1 MAFSRLRPLLQITA
15 VLAAALA
22 CLPVLNWMGGTL
34 AAALQLPPGGNP
46 RLAWDIGWLLVS
58 LFAAVWL
65 PAQHPPLWPRG
76 IALFMTSLMMA
87 AAVWAAWTM
96 GADFPTWF
104 CAALLIGLPL
114 VATAAITLGR
124 R

>member
-1 MAFSRLRPLLQITA
+1 MAFARLRLLLKTTA
-15 VLAAALA
+15 VLAVALA
-22 CLPVLNWMGGTL
+22 CLPTLNWLGGTL

-46 RLAWDIGWLLVS
+46 RLAWDMEWLLVS
-58 LFAAVWL
+58 VFAAVWL
-65 PAQHPPLWPRG
+65 PARHSPLWPRG
-76 IALFMTSLMMA
+76 IALFMASLMMA

-96 GADFPTWF
+96 GADFPSWF

-114 VATAAITLGR
+114 VATAAIALGR